1 MSLSNILLAFCKVQF
16 AHFPWQIIIKDF
28 TGSTFEVGQ
37 NKPHWYQTPLY
48 ISLHTPKSVKSLLA
62 LDGFS
67 IVEQYINGEVDFEG
81 NFYILASIKDY
92 VPIEL
97 NTFQFIK
104 SYLSNRFFQNIKRA
118 KINVSSHYDIPQE
131 LLELYLDKKYMAY
144 SCAMFENPELNL
156 TYLEELS
163 TAGQGV
169 NDAYDSLEKA
179 QHRKFKDAV
188 DFINP
193 AQGETLLDVGCG
205 YGGQLLV
212 ALENQPF
219 GKVVGWTHSQN
230 QAQLGQKWLAKYDS
244 SRWELNEGDYREDAR
259 IYDHISSTGMISH
272 VGPKGLQPYVTNIRN
287 RIKTGGR
294 YVHHA
299 LMANYS
305 PSHLD
310 KQVGIAFNK
319 KYVWPGF
326 HWFTLGEH
334 VTMLESHGFKILKV
348 INLKDQYTKTI
359 TAWYERMMHHKDYMI
374 EQMGEPTFRAWRLYL
389 GGGAGPKSGDVNRIY
404 CVAV

>member
-1 MSLSNILLAFCKVQF
+1 MRLSNTLQAFCEKKFVN
-16 AHFPWQIIIKDF
+16 FPWQIVIKDF
-28 TGSTFEVGQ
+28 TGNTFGIGQ
-37 NKPHWYQTPLY
+37 NKAHWYQCPLY
-48 ISLHTPKSVKSLLA
+48 IYLHTPKAVKSLLR

-67 IVEQYINGEVDFEG
+67 LVEQYIKGDIDFEG
-81 NFYILASIKDY
+81 NFYILTSIKDY
-92 VPIEL
+92 VPIDL

-104 SYLSNRFFQNIKRA
+104 SYLSNRLFQNIKRA
-118 KINVSSHYDIPQE
+118 KINVSSHYDIPQA

-144 SCAMFENPELNL
+144 SCAMFEETELNL
-156 TYLEELS
+156 TRLEELS
-163 TAGQGV
+163 TPGLGA
-169 NDAYDSLEKA
+169 NDSYDSLEKA
-179 QHRKFKDAV
+179 QYRKFKDAV
-188 DFINP
+188 DFIKP
-193 AQGETLLDVGCG
+193 AKGESLLDIGCG

-219 GKVVGWTHSQN
+219 GKVVGWTHSHN
-230 QAQLGQKWLAKYDS
+230 QVQFGQKFLAKYDS
-244 SRWELNEGDYREDAR
+244 SRWELNEGDYREDPR

-272 VGPKGLQPYVTNIRN
+272 VGPKGLQPYVRNIRN
-287 RIKTGGR
+287 SIKSGGR

-310 KQVGIAFNK
+310 KKVGIAFNK

-334 VTMLESHGFKILKV
+334 VAILESNGFKIIKV
-348 INLKDQYTKTI
+348 LNLKDQYTKTI
-359 TAWYERMMHHKDYMI
+359 TAWYERMMHHKGYMI

-389 GGGAGPKSGDVNRIY
+389 GGGAGPQSGDINRIY